1 MARYPLLKDTLREDT
16 MQITS
21 IFKVTVSVVELT
33 LLSKKGHAIS
43 DLQMTKWLVPMYPLS
58 GGSTVHTIW
67 MLYSTCIS
75 TVVEGTKK
83 VSVTTHNMQ
92 IVWPPACVHA
102 WAY

>member
-1 MARYPLLKDTLREDT
+1 

-75 TVVEGTKK
+75 IYCGRRNEEGLGDHAQYAN
-83 VSVTTHNMQ
+83 SVCGLLHVFMRGLIENGQKNT
-92 IVWPPACVHA
+92 
-102 WAY
+102 